1 MKLSKNHSGLSAK
14 RSKYG
19 FYGPFQRR
27 GLPSAPVVSITG
39 LNNLNLDAPLM
50 PFGRK
55 VSRDHLVR
63 YAGKLLVDTAEKKPE
78 ILKLGASRR
87 NVTLAYLDIWGF
99 TEVTSYASPD
109 AVVNLLCEYFSR
121 MTNLIRGNLGFVDKF
136 FGDAIFAIF
145 GAPVDDA
152 EHPLHAC
159 KAAYSALRE
168 TYKMAAE
175 WQIKGFGRISQSIGL
190 VTGPAI
196 VGNIGTEERAM
207 YTAIG
212 EAVNL
217 TVQLQ
222 QASRLYRSPIIVS
235 RETNLAVKEQFLT
248 RELDIV
254 KVQGSDRVTP
264 IFELVGPRA
273 DVPDQNRMMVEI
285 FERGLKSFRERDW
298 DRAEKRFTDADKIT
312 GDDGPSRLYLRRCA
326 LYRKHPPPPEWDMVH
341 AHTLRLGEVGPKP

>member
-1 MKLSKNHSGLSAK
+1 MG
-14 RSKYG
+14 
-19 FYGPFQRR
+19 
-27 GLPSAPVVSITG
+27 
-39 LNNLNLDAPLM
+39 
-50 PFGRK
+50 FGRK
-55 VSRDHLVR
+55 VSRDQLVR
-63 YAGKLLVDTAEKKPE
+63 YAGKLLVETAEKKPD

-109 AVVNLLCEYFSR
+109 AVVELLCNYFSR
-121 MTNLIRGNLGFVDKF
+121 MTDLIRGNRGFVDKF

-152 EHPLHAC
+152 LHPLHAC
-159 KAAYSALRE
+159 KSAYAALRE

-175 WQIKGFGRISQSIGL
+175 WQLKGFGRISQSIGL

-196 VGNIGTEERAM
+196 VGNVGTPERAM

-212 EAVNL
+212 EAVSL

-222 QASRLYRSPIIVS
+222 QAARLYRSPIIIS
-235 RETNLAVKEQFLT
+235 RETNAAVKEQFLT
-248 RELDIV
+248 RELDVI
-254 KVQGSDRVTP
+254 KVHGTDRTTTV
-264 IFELVGPRA
+264 FELVGPRG

-285 FERGLKSFRERDW
+285 FERGLKAFRERDW
-298 DRAEKRFTDADKIT
+298 DRAEKRFQDADKIT
-312 GDDGPSRLYLRRCA
+312 GDDGPSRLYLRRCT

-341 AHTLRLGEVGPKP
+341 AHTVRLGQTEKSP